1 MRHLIDFGDMSR
13 AEWDELY
20 ARASRIMDDPSQ
32 FIDTCRGKV
41 AASLFY
47 EPSTRTNFSFQTAM
61 LRLGGTVF
69 GFADPNSSSVA
80 KGETLKD
87 TIKMV
92 SSYADVVVMR
102 TPWEGAAKAASLYS
116 HVPVVNAGDGG
127 HMHPTQTMA
136 DLTTMTRLLGKVDGL
151 SIGLCGDLKNG
162 RTVHSLIKAMAKFRD
177 VRFFLI
183 SPRELAVPEYMRAFL
198 QENGMP
204 YTEVTGLEAVI
215 PQLDVLYMTRI
226 QRERFVD
233 PLEYERNKGIYILT
247 RRKLERAKEH
257 MLVMHPLPRVDEIA
271 VDVDD
276 DPRAVYFQQ
285 ARYGMF
291 ARMALLA
298 DLANQPR
305 LERTAPVEIGTRPVC
320 SNPRCITQTQPYLPP
335 LVKQN
340 GGVDCCAFCDAALRW
355 TVPLDRGWKFWYHSN
370 LRGPRPQRGKEG
382 AFHPWI
388 PTAATVP
395 PTITR
400 YGQCVRMN
408 KAWSV
413 PPELPGG

>member
-1 MRHLIDFGDMSR
+1 MRHLIDFGDLPR
-13 AEWDELY
+13 QEWDALY
-20 ARASRIMDDPSQ
+20 ARASQIIDDPGK
-32 FIDTCRGKV
+32 FVDVCRGKV
-41 AASLFY
+41 SANLFY

-92 SSYADVVVMR
+92 SGYADVIVMR

-116 HVPVVNAGDGG
+116 HVPVINAGDGG

-136 DLTTMTRLLGKVDGL
+136 DLTTMTRLLGGVDGL

-162 RTVHSLIKAMAKFRD
+162 RTVHSLIKAMEKFRD

-183 SPRELAVPEYMRAFL
+183 SPRELAAPEYMRVFMK
-198 QENGMP
+198 EHGMRF
-204 YTEVTGLEAVI
+204 TEVTGLEAVI

-226 QRERFVD
+226 QKERFVD
-233 PLEYERNKGIYILT
+233 PLEYERNKGVYVLT
-247 RRKLERAKEH
+247 RRKLERAKKN
-257 MLVMHPLPRVDEIA
+257 MLVMHPLPRVDEIT

-291 ARMALLA
+291 ARMALLEH
-298 DLANQPR
+298 LALQPR
-305 LERTAPVEIGTRPVC
+305 QETVPPVEIGTRPVC
-320 SNPRCITQTQPYLPP
+320 RNPRCITQTQPYLPP
-335 LVKQN
+335 LVKKI
-340 GGVDCCAFCDAALRW
+340 GGTECCAFCDSAL
-355 TVPLDRGWKFWYHSN
+355 
-370 LRGPRPQRGKEG
+370 Q
-382 AFHPWI
+382 
-388 PTAATVP
+388 
-395 PTITR
+395 
-400 YGQCVRMN
+400 
-408 KAWSV
+408 
-413 PPELPGG
+413 

>member
-1 MRHLIDFGDMSR
+1 MRHLIDFGDLPR
-13 AEWDELY
+13 EEWDSLY
-20 ARASRIMDDPSQ
+20 ARASEIIDNPGK
-32 FIDTCRGKV
+32 FIDVCRGKV
-41 AASLFY
+41 SANLFY

-92 SSYADVVVMR
+92 SGYADVIVMR

-136 DLTTMTRLLGKVDGL
+136 DLTTMTRLLGGVDGL
-151 SIGLCGDLKNG
+151 SLGLCGDLKNG
-162 RTVHSLIKAMAKFRD
+162 RTVHSLIKAMAKFQNIQ
-177 VRFFLI
+177 FFLI
-183 SPRELAVPEYMRAFL
+183 APRELAIPDYMRAFMR
-198 QENGMP
+198 ENGMRF
-204 YTEVTGLEAVI
+204 TEVTGLEAVI

-226 QRERFVD
+226 QKERFVD

-247 RRKLERAKEH
+247 RRKLERAKKN
-257 MLVMHPLPRVDEIA
+257 MLVMHPLPRVDEIT

-291 ARMALLA
+291 ARMALLER
-298 DLANQPR
+298 LALQPR
-305 LERTAPVEIGTRPVC
+305 QETVPPVEIGTKSVC

-335 LVKQN
+335 LVKKI
-340 GGVDCCAFCDAALRW
+340 GGVDCCGFCDAALR
-355 TVPLDRGWKFWYHSN
+355 
-370 LRGPRPQRGKEG
+370 
-382 AFHPWI
+382 
-388 PTAATVP
+388 
-395 PTITR
+395 
-400 YGQCVRMN
+400 
-408 KAWSV
+408 
-413 PPELPGG
+413 